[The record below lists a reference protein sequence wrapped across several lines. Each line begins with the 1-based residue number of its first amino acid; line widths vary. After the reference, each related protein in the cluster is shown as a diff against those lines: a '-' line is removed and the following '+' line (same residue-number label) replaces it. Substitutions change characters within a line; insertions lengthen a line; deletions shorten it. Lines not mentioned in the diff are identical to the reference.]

1 MHTYNMLQVE
11 YLSLYFGWKSLILV
25 YSYNLNCMMCC
36 RCTRYKHACALTTL
50 VMRMKVKYAN
60 EDDWTVV
67 RVRPAQVMERIRG
80 QYKQCGDYL
89 NHRTC
94 KVGLERCT
102 FCHGTHEAFMW
113 GLERDGHLVIRDM
126 VDKLRRILLG
136 ALGPYLRIAHGVRSC
151 DTPVLYYNAC

>member
-1 MHTYNMLQVE
+1 
-11 YLSLYFGWKSLILV
+11 
-25 YSYNLNCMMCC
+25 MMGC
-36 RCTRYKHACALTTL
+36 RCSRYKHACALSTL

-67 RVRPAQVMERIRG
+67 RVRPAQVVERFRG
-80 QYKQCGDYL
+80 PYKQCGDYL

-94 KVGLERCT
+94 KVGLDRCT

-113 GLERDGHLVIRDM
+113 GLERDGHLVISDM

-136 ALGPYLRIAHGVRSC
+136 ALASLRLGRTC
-151 DTPVLYYNAC
+151 VLHMANVLAIPILYSSTILVNYFP